1 MDKLFCKF
9 LKIYGFL
16 LWCACIYVLNVF
28 DVVADIVI
36 ELLTL

>member
-1 MDKLFCKF
+1 MDELFCKF

-16 LWCACIYVLNVF
+16 MWCACIYVL
-28 DVVADIVI
+28 DVIHVVTDIVI